1 MKKIISIMLSLCLAV
16 TTLAA
21 VLPSSAAAKTQ
32 VTPNLINTGDVEID
46 TDGSDGYSGD
56 YVVIYNPSTS
66 SYGDMSTGNM
76 SGLIETEVGVG
87 ATGASRGSLPVSDK
101 GYVVDIDSEL
111 AEADKKA
118 GVDSRS
124 NIGSI
129 GTESLSFNVGD
140 THVFS
145 LYSSYCPLPNS
156 NVEFEVLAKG
166 EHCYIWTPTSTA
178 ANVYPLDEI
187 DESFAQICA
196 DEFDSKFALMQ
207 SSFGDHA
214 NGS

>member
-21 VLPSSAAAKTQ
+21 AMPSSAAAKTQ

-87 ATGASRGSLPVSDK
+87 ATGANRGSLPFPTRVMLSISIPSLPK
-101 GYVVDIDSEL
+101 RT
-111 AEADKKA
+111 K
-118 GVDSRS
+118 SR
-124 NIGSI
+124 
-129 GTESLSFNVGD
+129 
-140 THVFS
+140 
-145 LYSSYCPLPNS
+145 C
-156 NVEFEVLAKG
+156 
-166 EHCYIWTPTSTA
+166 
-178 ANVYPLDEI
+178 
-187 DESFAQICA
+187 
-196 DEFDSKFALMQ
+196 
-207 SSFGDHA
+207 
-214 NGS
+214 

>member
-87 ATGASRGSLPVSDK
+87 ATGANRGSLPVSDK

-145 LYSSYCPLPNS
+145 PVSYTHLTLP
-156 NVEFEVLAKG
+156 
-166 EHCYIWTPTSTA
+166 TTSR
-178 ANVYPLDEI
+178 V
-187 DESFAQICA
+187 
-196 DEFDSKFALMQ
+196 
-207 SSFGDHA
+207 
-214 NGS
+214 

>member
-87 ATGASRGSLPVSDK
+87 ATGANRGSLPFPTRVMLSISIPSLPK
-101 GYVVDIDSEL
+101 RTKKPVLIPAATSEASARNPFPSMSATHMFSASIQAIAHCPTQML
-111 AEADKKA
+111 SLKCLQRASIAISGLPHQRRQTSIPLMKSTRALPKF
-118 GVDSRS
+118 VRMSSIRS
-124 NIGSI
+124 
-129 GTESLSFNVGD
+129 L
-140 THVFS
+140 H
-145 LYSSYCPLPNS
+145 
-156 NVEFEVLAKG
+156 
-166 EHCYIWTPTSTA
+166 
-178 ANVYPLDEI
+178 
-187 DESFAQICA
+187 
-196 DEFDSKFALMQ
+196 
-207 SSFGDHA
+207 
-214 NGS
+214 